1 MARSEFERLEAV
13 NQMGK
18 RIGDV
23 TATGKP
29 DIDELGDFDFSALPP
44 PCKPDIDLVD
54 LCLYPVDM
62 PLEVEGESEQ
72 EEFESFSWAADL
84 RTPSTSSLTPRFR
97 DVPPGTLLA
106 PDGRAHWMHVLRMD
120 EFCKD
125 VAKCPPKFKYSVL
138 RRHQRDLKPTQ
149 GQMKS
154 ACVALISSIV

>member
-1 MARSEFERLEAV
+1 M
-13 NQMGK
+13 
-18 RIGDV
+18 

-125 VAKCPPKFKYSVL
+125 
-138 RRHQRDLKPTQ
+138 
-149 GQMKS
+149 GE
-154 ACVALISSIV
+154 